1 MKKTSLEKVGPEKQ
15 LGIKIRQIRRGKS
28 LTQQDLAIKAGFSIQ
43 HIGDIERGDA
53 NPTLSCLS
61 TLADALDVPIADFFK
76 DSLYRSDVNELRK
89 EELIKF
95 IKVANSENLFVLHSV
110 LNGLK

>member
-1 MKKTSLEKVGPEKQ
+1 MEKPSPEKQ
-15 LGIKIRQIRRGKS
+15 LGIKIREIRRSKN
-28 LTQQDLAIKAGFSIQ
+28 LTQHDLAIKAGFSIQ

-61 TLADALDVPIADFFK
+61 TLADALDVPMADFFK
-76 DSLYRSDVNELRK
+76 DSLCQRDVNELRK
-89 EELIKF
+89 AELIKF
-95 IKVANSENLFVLHSV
+95 IKVADSENLFVLHSV